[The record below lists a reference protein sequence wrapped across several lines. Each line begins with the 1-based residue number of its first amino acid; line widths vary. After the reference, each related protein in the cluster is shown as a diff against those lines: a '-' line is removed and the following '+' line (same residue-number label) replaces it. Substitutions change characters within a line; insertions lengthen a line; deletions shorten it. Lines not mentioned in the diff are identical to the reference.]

1 MALFNS
7 VKRMVDKHYAAQA
20 AANCNTCSM
29 GTWVVCHENHL
40 LEKSGGS
47 SMKTF
52 FKRIAGN
59 RRKTVTPASAAATAT
74 ASAAADCVCNEKQ
87 QCKIL
92 IVCKGQEFS
101 QGIADYAVDMAC
113 KTRSSLVALNIDESG
128 RDFDGF
134 RSQAERNI
142 EYFNAKAAHA
152 GLAFSH
158 EIQQGDENSIVA
170 RMHEQDPS
178 FRYVMDDSAAV
189 CKDRRSI
196 PVYTRATLRAK

>member
-1 MALFNS
+1 MALFNT
-7 VKRMVDKHYAAQA
+7 VKRVMDRHYAAQA
-20 AANCNTCSM
+20 AANCNTCSV

-47 SMKTF
+47 SMKAF
-52 FKRIAGN
+52 FQRITGA
-59 RRKTVTPASAAATAT
+59 RRQSATPAPPAPAAA
-74 ASAAADCVCNEKQ
+74 AAGRDCRERQ

-92 IVCKGQEFS
+92 IVCKGQAFS

-128 RDFDGF
+128 RDFAGF

-142 EYFNAKAAHA
+142 EYFNKKAADA
-152 GLAFSH
+152 GLAFRH
-158 EIQQGDENSIVA
+158 EIQQGDENAIVA
-170 RMHEQDPS
+170 RMHEKDPS

-189 CKDRRSI
+189 CKNRRSI
-196 PVYTRATLRAK
+196 PVYTRATLRAR

>member
-20 AANCNTCSM
+20 AANCNTCSV

-52 FKRIAGN
+52 FKRISGN
-59 RRKTVTPASAAATAT
+59 HSQTVIPAPAAATAA
-74 ASAAADCVCNEKQ
+74 ASAAADCVCNERQ

-101 QGIADYAVDMAC
+101 RGIADYAVDMAC

-128 RDFDGF
+128 KDFDGF
-134 RSQAERNI
+134 RSQAQRNI
-142 EYFNAKAAHA
+142 EYFNARAADA

-158 EIQQGDENSIVA
+158 EIQQGDENAIVA
-170 RMHEQDPS
+170 RMHEKDPS

-189 CKDRRSI
+189 CKNRRSI

>member
-7 VKRMVDKHYAAQA
+7 VKRVVDRHYAAQA
-20 AANCNTCSM
+20 AANCNTCSV

-52 FKRIAGN
+52 FKRISGN
-59 RRKTVTPASAAATAT
+59 RRKPVTPAPAAAAT
-74 ASAAADCVCNEKQ
+74 ASAAADCVCGERQ

-92 IVCKGQEFS
+92 IVSKGQEFS
-101 QGIADYAVDMAC
+101 RGIADYAVDMAC

-128 RDFDGF
+128 KDFDGF
-134 RSQAERNI
+134 RSQAQRNI
-142 EYFNAKAAHA
+142 EYFNAKAANA

-158 EIQQGDENSIVA
+158 EIQQGDENAIVA
-170 RMHEQDPS
+170 RMHEKDPS

-189 CKDRRSI
+189 CKNRRSI

>member
-7 VKRMVDKHYAAQA
+7 VKRVVDRHYAAQA
-20 AANCNTCSM
+20 AANCNTCSV

-47 SMKTF
+47 SMKAF
-52 FKRIAGN
+52 FKRITGA
-59 RRKTVTPASAAATAT
+59 RRNTATPAPVAAA
-74 ASAAADCVCNEKQ
+74 AAKCACGEKQ

-92 IVCKGQEFS
+92 IVSKGREFS
-101 QGIADYAVDMAC
+101 RGIADYAVDMAC

-128 RDFDGF
+128 KDFNGF
-134 RSQAERNI
+134 SDQARRNI
-142 EYFNAKAAHA
+142 EYFNAKAADA
-152 GLAFSH
+152 GLTFRH
-158 EIQQGDENSIVA
+158 EIRQGDESSVVA

-189 CKDRRSI
+189 CKNRSSI